1 MPGRLSERTGR
12 PIFCPENRT
21 PSPVQ
26 AGPSDS
32 IPDDES
38 LRLRHPLNHCI
49 IWFCRRPHNQTYNR
63 NESKKSLLGKRE
75 LWDQLACWSAAAT
88 IAALIRSSSMPI
100 AGWITSDCPILN
112 RSSCAKRADIEA
124 PMSGR
129 ISARLRSGPAR
140 GVSSRRH
147 ASGPDHSLGPL
158 GMAKIERGG
167 DSWQKPA
174 RARFAHRRGMPQRP
188 RGRHKSAPRRAR
200 VGRFNFNDRFTAR
213 EGWPA
218 QAEARSISLA
228 PDAARARYNAQ
239 KAPMM
244 AAPSIRMIRSVAI
257 RCLTDGWVMAESL
270 HTPHSRTDHGRPL

>member
-1 MPGRLSERTGR
+1 
-12 PIFCPENRT
+12 
-21 PSPVQ
+21 
-26 AGPSDS
+26 
-32 IPDDES
+32 
-38 LRLRHPLNHCI
+38 
-49 IWFCRRPHNQTYNR
+49 
-63 NESKKSLLGKRE
+63 
-75 LWDQLACWSAAAT
+75 
-88 IAALIRSSSMPI
+88 MPI
-100 AGWITSDCPILN
+100 AGRITSGCPVLN

-147 ASGPDHSLGPL
+147 ASGPDHPLGPL

-167 DSWQKPA
+167 DSWRKPA

-188 RGRHKSAPRRAR
+188 RGGHKSAPRRAR

-228 PDAARARYNAQ
+228 PDAARARYSAQ

-244 AAPSIRMIRSVAI
+244 AAPSIRMIRSVAM
-257 RCLTDGWVMAESL
+257 RCFADGWVMAESL
-270 HTPHSRTDHGRPL
+270 YNPHSRTDHGRPL